1 MFWYAPSKHW
11 VMVLNERDGHS
22 IYTSSDLKKCDY
34 QSHTIGF
41 WECPDLFELPVE
53 RDESNKKWVMY
64 GASNTYMIGA
74 FDGKE
79 FTPESGKY
87 YFSSGTIYTAQ
98 TYNNIPKSDGRR
110 IQIGWGRVP
119 QKEISFNN
127 MMLLPTEL
135 TLPTTKDGVRLFSNP
150 VEEVAQLFSP
160 VKKWNGLTS
169 ADANEKMKEF
179 YEADRLRIKTKI
191 KLSHATDAGFNLF
204 GQRIIGYDLNFNLLN
219 GMFYSPE
226 DPTSMELTAD
236 IFIDRTSIEVFIDGG
251 KYSYSME
258 RKPDAK
264 NTEGFHFWGNRITVE
279 ELEVYSVKSI
289 WE

>member
-1 MFWYAPSKHW
+1 
-11 VMVLNERDGHS
+11 
-22 IYTSSDLKKCDY
+22 
-34 QSHTIGF
+34 
-41 WECPDLFELPVE
+41 
-53 RDESNKKWVMY
+53 
-64 GASNTYMIGA
+64 
-74 FDGKE
+74 
-79 FTPESGKY
+79 
-87 YFSSGTIYTAQ
+87 
-98 TYNNIPKSDGRR
+98 
-110 IQIGWGRVP
+110 
-119 QKEISFNN
+119 

-135 TLPTTKDGVRLFSNP
+135 SLRTTKDGVRLFSNP

-160 VKKWNGLTS
+160 VKTWNGLTS

-219 GMFYSPE
+219 VMFYSPE

-236 IFIDRTSIEVFIDGG
+236 IFIDRTSIEVFIEGG